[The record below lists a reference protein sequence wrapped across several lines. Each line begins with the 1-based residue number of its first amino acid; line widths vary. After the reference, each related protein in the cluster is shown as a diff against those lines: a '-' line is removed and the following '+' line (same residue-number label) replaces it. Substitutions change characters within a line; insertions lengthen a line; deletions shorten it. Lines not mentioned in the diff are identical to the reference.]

1 MKALVLREYNR
12 FEYVDV
18 PDVTPDEGQVRVDVR
33 ACGICGSDVHGMD
46 GSTGRRRPPVI
57 MGHEASGVVGAVGE
71 GVGDWGVG
79 DRVTF
84 DSTLYCGQ
92 CAFCRRGRV
101 NLCDDR
107 RVLGVSCEEYRCDGA
122 LADAVVVPQ
131 RILHR
136 LPDELSFAHAA
147 LVEPLSVAVH
157 AVARIGD
164 VPGSA
169 VVVGTGMIG
178 LLVVQVLRARGV
190 ENILAIDVDEQRLA
204 LAGRLGAAA
213 CLNPQTCDVPA
224 EVRERTA
231 GLGAD
236 AAFEVVGAST
246 TLAIAVEALRKGGAL
261 AMVGNVS
268 PTADLPLQAAVTR
281 ELTLVGSCASA
292 GEYPACLEMLA
303 GGEIDADAMIGAV
316 APLADG
322 AEWFRRLQG
331 GERLMKVILTP

>member
-1 MKALVLREYNR
+1 MKALVLRDYNR
-12 FEYVDV
+12 FEYADV
-18 PDVTPDEGQVRVDVR
+18 PDVAPDEGQVRVDVR

-46 GSTGRRRPPVI
+46 GSTGRRLPPVI
-57 MGHEASGVVGAVGE
+57 MGHEASGVIGAVGG
-71 GVGDWGVG
+71 GVAEWRVG

-84 DSTLYCGQ
+84 DSTIYCGQ
-92 CAFCRRGRV
+92 CAFCHAGRV
-101 NLCDDR
+101 NLCDER

-136 LPDELSFAHAA
+136 LPDDLSFVHAA

-169 VVVGTGMIG
+169 VVIGAGMIG
-178 LLVVQVLRARGV
+178 LLVVQVLYARGV
-190 ENILAIDVDEQRLA
+190 ESIIAVDLDEQRLD
-204 LAGRLGAAA
+204 LAGRLGATT
-213 CLNPQTCDVPA
+213 CLNAETCDVPA
-224 EVRERTA
+224 EVRNRTA
-231 GLGAD
+231 GIGVD

-246 TLAIAVEALRKGGAL
+246 TLSLAVEALRKGGTL

-268 PTADLPLQAAVTR
+268 PTAELPLQSAVTR

-292 GEYPACLEMLA
+292 GEYPACLAMLA
-303 GGEIDADAMIGAV
+303 AGEIDADAMIGAV

-322 AEWFRRLQG
+322 ADWFRRLQE